1 MPAGRLPSPR
11 HTPATFARSR
21 RLRRVIFYMTDK
33 RIVLTTA
40 ASEEEARKIARHLV
54 ERRLAACVNIVPQIA
69 SIYRWQDNVEEARE
83 WLLIVKTTAAAFG
96 EVRQA
101 IRGLHSYDVPE
112 CLCLTVEDGSPTYLE
127 WITESV
133 SAKE

>member
-1 MPAGRLPSPR
+1 
-11 HTPATFARSR
+11 
-21 RLRRVIFYMTDK
+21 MTDK

-54 ERRLAACVNIVPQIA
+54 QRRLAACVNIVPQIA

-96 EVRQA
+96 EVRQTIA
-101 IRGLHSYDVPE
+101 ELHSYDVPE
-112 CLCLTVEDGSPTYLE
+112 CVCLTVEDGLPTYLE